1 MRLAAFNMG
10 PEDAQAELTVIPAS
24 GDARANV
31 ARWLGQVRADAVAAE
46 VVEQA
51 LADRI
56 ELDVAGRPSERYV
69 LSGGSEDGEAIDVTI
84 VPLGEGVSLFI
95 KMQGPSATVTE
106 QFDKITSFLESLEL
120 KD

>member
-10 PEDAQAELTVIPAS
+10 PGEAEAELTVIPAS

-31 ARWLGQVRADAVAAE
+31 ARWLGQIRNGAVAAD

-51 LADRI
+51 LENRI
-56 ELDVAGRPSERYV
+56 ELDVAGRPSERFV
-69 LSGGSEDGEAIDVTI
+69 LSSGSEAGQAIDVTI
-84 VPLGEGVSLFI
+84 VPLGDGVSLFI

-106 QFDKITSFLESLEL
+106 QFDKIASFLESLRL